1 MDTRILAHPRA
12 PTAKTK
18 TARCAGCRLE
28 YPRKEMVAVQEG
40 HHDNLVFFG
49 GEKVCKPCARRNG
62 VSY

>member
-1 MDTRILAHPRA
+1 
-12 PTAKTK
+12 
-18 TARCAGCRLE
+18 
-28 YPRKEMVAVQEG
+28 MVAVQEG